1 MSDLFV
7 SYLWAKESSFDHYCK
22 FNYNI
27 YCLTKL
33 MSDFNACSLYSE
45 QEPKSIYYDRKS
57 GEFIL
62 SEDAN
67 VGIGLTSE

>member
-1 MSDLFV
+1 
-7 SYLWAKESSFDHYCK
+7 
-22 FNYNI
+22 
-27 YCLTKL
+27 